1 MEPSFRSQQN
11 PPELEV
17 IGEQSTPR
25 STDQDPEENQ
35 CQTSV
40 FREPLVAEN
49 KKCAVEHED
58 FTDLPDGEE
67 KEEARDGSSQ
77 EKMEV
82 DNTEQCHGPV
92 SCIEPS
98 TAPAK
103 QRAAK
108 KKKCATEHVDVTYLP
123 GGEKDRDGIVP
134 GRVKDKEDDLD
145 SSQEKNPWG
154 AEKKKNAVQH
164 EDVMHLLGEEK
175 EEEEEDRNGFFQENK
190 EVDNTEQCHKT
201 SIAQAKVSLK

>member
-145 SSQEKNPWG
+145 SSQEKKPWA
-154 AEKKKNAVQH
+154 AEKKMCRGACGCYSPFLQ
-164 EDVMHLLGEEK
+164 EALDSQ
-175 EEEEEDRNGFFQENK
+175 EEE
-190 EVDNTEQCHKT
+190 VCHRACGCYAPAWCRKRQRWVFPGKCR
-201 SIAQAKVSLK
+201 S